1 MWGDF
6 LTGTKD
12 AKEAFQDFARDML
25 RWIAEILAKRAM
37 LQAMSGIGGWFGG
50 AHSGG
55 VGPSEWTTRFK
66 KGNFGFVPK
75 LHNGLMPNEFPAIL
89 KKDEGVFTKKQMQ
102 ALGMMAQG
110 TNINVPVSV
119 SGNMGERA
127 KRYLPGEIEETVLKV
142 MRKYM

>member
-1 MWGDF
+1 MF
-6 LTGTKD
+6 L
-12 AKEAFQDFARDML
+12 
-25 RWIAEILAKRAM
+25 
-37 LQAMSGIGGWFGG
+37 
-50 AHSGG
+50 
-55 VGPSEWTTRFK
+55 
-66 KGNFGFVPK
+66 PK

-89 KKDEGVFTKKQMQ
+89 KKDEGVFTKKQMA